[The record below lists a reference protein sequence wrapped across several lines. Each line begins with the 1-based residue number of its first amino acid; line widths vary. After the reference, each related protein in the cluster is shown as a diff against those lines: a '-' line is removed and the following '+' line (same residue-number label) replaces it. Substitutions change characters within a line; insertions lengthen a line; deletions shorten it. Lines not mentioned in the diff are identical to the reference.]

1 MIKSWK
7 HKGLEQ
13 FYLTGS
19 KAGIQPAH
27 ARRLTIILQLL
38 DAAETAESLNL
49 PGFYFHTLKD
59 DLKGYYS
66 LRVNGNWRV
75 IFQFKDK
82 NAYVVN
88 YLDYH

>member
-7 HKGLEQ
+7 HKGLEP

-27 ARRLTIILQLL
+27 ARRLTILLQVL

-49 PGFYFHTLKD
+49 PGFYFHELD
-59 DLKGYYS
+59 GQLKGHYS
-66 LRVNGNWRV
+66 VRVNANWRV
-75 IFQFKDK
+75 LFQFQDK
-82 NAYVVN
+82 MAYVVN